1 MLVTRSLTILLKVS
15 AGNTLVTSPLS
26 RASAEVN
33 FLPPSKTSFAY
44 KNNYK
49 VAIIYTTMQC
59 NATATL
65 AGPMIL
71 GNRTEEHASGL
82 WPRVIKGV

>member
-44 KNNYK
+44 KN
-49 VAIIYTTMQC
+49 
-59 NATATL
+59 
-65 AGPMIL
+65 
-71 GNRTEEHASGL
+71 
-82 WPRVIKGV
+82 IKQL